1 MSVVVVLEGAGAAR
15 FTVAVSPLAEL
26 AASLHVLTGHGHHAE
41 HAPWAREVAGSAPA
55 AFRAGLRRFSPL
67 WTALRW
73 RGFYTGLERT
83 EGSAGPVGS
92 VGLVG
97 SVGSPRSGAG
107 SGTATGRRSTPL
119 SAPPI
124 PSPGSALSPL
134 SRLPVDR
141 FAELTA
147 YSCASGYLGYAFDR
161 VLHNP
166 AQAAALHHAASG
178 LPEPHLELAEA
189 LLRDPEAL
197 RADVLA
203 FLDLC
208 RPVFFGALW
217 AETEP
222 LLARAAHRVRQRLAD
237 DGPAA
242 ALAALSPSSVRLAD
256 PPRVIFDKVHHAVI
270 SPARTPVLLI
280 PTRYGAP
287 HLVVKNEPRL
297 PPVVHFPVD
306 APVVGVTLARSRMLA
321 LTDPSRVRLCR
332 LIARQSMTTADLA
345 DRLSM
350 TRPQVSRHLRA
361 LRDLGLVRTERNGR
375 YVHYGLD
382 LGAVDRIGRD
392 VATALQY

>member
-1 MSVVVVLEGAGAAR
+1 MSVVVVLEGAGPGR

-26 AASLHVLTGHGHHAE
+26 AASLHVLSVHGHGHHAE
-41 HAPWAREVAGSAPA
+41 HAPWAREVTRTAPA

-83 EGSAGPVGS
+83 ERVAGPPAVRPPGPGS
-92 VGLVG
+92 DPGL
-97 SVGSPRSGAG
+97 SGSPQS
-107 SGTATGRRSTPL
+107 P
-119 SAPPI
+119 AP
-124 PSPGSALSPL
+124 SPL

-141 FAELTA
+141 FAELTS
-147 YSCASGYLGYAFDR
+147 YSCASGYHGYAFDR
-161 VLHNP
+161 VLHDP
-166 AQAAALHHAASG
+166 GQAASLRHAASG

-203 FLDLC
+203 FIDLC
-208 RPVFFGALW
+208 RPVFFAALW

-222 LLARAAHRVRQRLAD
+222 HLARAAHLVRQRLAD

-256 PPRVIFDKVHHAVI
+256 PPRVVFDKVHHVVI
-270 SPARTPVLLI
+270 TPARTPVLLI

-287 HLVVKNEPRL
+287 HLVVKNEPGL
-297 PPVVHFPVD
+297 SPVVHFPVD
-306 APVVGVTLARSRMLA
+306 GPVVGVTLARSRMLA

-345 DRLSM
+345 HRLSM

-382 LGAVDRIGRD
+382 LGAVERIGTD

>member
-1 MSVVVVLEGAGAAR
+1 MSVVVVLEGAGPGR

-26 AASLHVLTGHGHHAE
+26 AASLHVLSVHGHGHHAE
-41 HAPWAREVAGSAPA
+41 HVPWAKQVARTAPA

-83 EGSAGPVGS
+83 ERAESPPTPRPQGSAPAPAPAVGAA
-92 VGLVG
+92 VG
-97 SVGSPRSGAG
+97 GSP
-107 SGTATGRRSTPL
+107 
-119 SAPPI
+119 
-124 PSPGSALSPL
+124 LSPL

-141 FAELTA
+141 FAELTS
-147 YSCASGYLGYAFDR
+147 YSCASGYRGYTFDR
-161 VLHNP
+161 VLHDP
-166 AQAAALHHAASG
+166 AQAASLRHAASG

-189 LLRDPEAL
+189 LLHDPEAL

-203 FLDLC
+203 FIDLC
-208 RPVFFGALW
+208 RPVFFAALW

-222 LLARAAHRVRQRLAD
+222 QLARAAHLVRQRLAD
-237 DGPAA
+237 DGPAS

-256 PPRVIFDKVHHAVI
+256 PPRVVFDKVHHAVI

-287 HLVVKNEPRL
+287 HLVVKNEPGL

-345 DRLSM
+345 HRLSM

-382 LGAVDRIGRD
+382 LGAVERIGRD